1 MDIDPPK
8 LGTLKING
16 DLMFDD
22 SRDLNILRAKNIW
35 IVKGNLTAGS
45 STTPYKNK
53 IRIELHSSQYDGDL
67 LVKINK

>member
-45 STTPYKNK
+45 SRTPYKNK

-67 LVKINK
+67 LIDQYV